1 MASPY
6 HDLRHHHRGRV
17 VLPGEDGWDDARRAW
32 NLANDQHPAA
42 VALCESAEDVRAAVA
57 TANEHDLRV
66 TVQSTGHN
74 ATAAGPLTDTV
85 LLRTSPMRG
94 VSIDAGAR
102 RARAEGGALW
112 RDVTDAAAPHGLAAL
127 AGSSPDVGVAGY
139 TLGGGV
145 SWMARRYGLAAN
157 HVTAIEVV
165 TGDGRALRLGHDE
178 EPELF
183 WALRG
188 GGGGLAVV
196 TAVEFALVPV
206 TEVVAGAMFWP
217 WERAE
222 EVLETWRRATTEL
235 PETVDSLAA
244 LVQVPPLPDMPEPFR
259 GRSFAVV
266 MVAASDGGAGLPPLV
281 EPLRDLAPE
290 VDMVAPMPA
299 SALWQL
305 KMDPE
310 EPVPAIGGSV
320 LLAEATPETVTEL
333 VRVAGPGSG
342 SPLLSVELRHLG
354 GALSRRPEDAG
365 VVGAIDGRYLAF
377 GVGMPMDPD
386 GAAAIDAHVATMSG
400 ALARW
405 KADRSVMNFTER
417 PTDPRAFID
426 ARDYD
431 RLVAAKRRYDPD
443 DRLVA
448 SHPLT
453 N

>member
-6 HDLRHHHRGRV
+6 SELRRRHRGRV

-42 VALCESAEDVRAAVA
+42 VALCESTEDVRAVVA

-74 ATAAGPLTDTV
+74 ATAAGPLTDTL
-85 LLRTSPMRG
+85 LLRTSAMRG

-102 RARAEGGALW
+102 RARVEGGAIW

-127 AGSSPDVGVAGY
+127 AGSSPDVGVVGY

-157 HVTAIEVV
+157 HVTAMEVV
-165 TGDGRALRLGHDE
+165 TGDGRAVRVDHEHD
-178 EPELF
+178 PELF

-188 GGGGLAVV
+188 GGGGFAIV
-196 TAVEFALVPV
+196 TAIEFALVPV
-206 TEVVAGAMFWP
+206 AEVVAGAMFWP

-235 PETVDSLAA
+235 PDTVDSLAA
-244 LVQVPPLPDMPEPFR
+244 LVQVPPLPEMPEPFR

-266 MVAASDGGAGLPPLV
+266 MAAASDGPDSIAGLLD
-281 EPLRDLAPE
+281 PLRALEPE
-290 VDMVAPMPA
+290 MDMVGPMPA
-299 SALWQL
+299 AALGQL

-310 EPVPAIGGSV
+310 EPVPATGGSV
-320 LLAEATPETVTEL
+320 LLTDATPETITEL

-354 GALSRRPEDAG
+354 GALARRPEDAG
-365 VVGAIDGRYLAF
+365 VVGAIDGGYLAF

-386 GAAAIDAHVATMSG
+386 GAAAIDAHVATMTD
-400 ALARW
+400 ALAQW
-405 KADRSVMNFTER
+405 KAGRSVMNFTEHS
-417 PTDPRAFID
+417 TDPRAFFD
-426 ARDYD
+426 PGEYD

-443 DRLVA
+443 DRVVA
-448 SHPLT
+448 SHPMIS
-453 N
+453 